1 MGVRLEYISTGWMS
15 VEVLGALVAGVF
27 AGSLALIAF
36 GADSFVELLSS
47 VAVLSHLQN
56 DVEGSEALGWKTSR
70 FTNALLFSLIP
81 IIGITTVS
89 SFLLGVRP
97 EASPLG
103 IAIALGA
110 VLIMPYL
117 WLEKRRVGRETRC
130 LPLSID
136 AFASAT
142 CFLMSIAL
150 LGGLLAEF
158 LFGFWWADYVAAA
171 IIVAFIGK
179 EALESFHEIRLAG

>member
-1 MGVRLEYISTGWMS
+1 MS
-15 VEVLGALVAGVF
+15 VEVIGALLAGVF
-27 AGSLALIAF
+27 AGSLALLAF

-47 VAVLSHLQN
+47 TVVLNHLRS
-56 DVEGSEALGWKTSR
+56 DVEGSESRGWKTSR
-70 FTNALLFSLIP
+70 FTNALLFSLVP
-81 IIGITTVS
+81 VIGITTVY
-89 SFLLGVRP
+89 SFFSGVRP

-110 VLIMPYL
+110 FVIMPYL
-117 WLEKRRVGRETRC
+117 WLEKRRIGEETRC

-158 LFGFWWADYVAAA
+158 LLGYWWADYVATA

-179 EALESFHEIRLAG
+179 EALESLHEIRSTA